1 LNDEIEN
8 KFRKIAIKLKSVV
21 SKLKYKNNFIFN
33 LRVKLKNKHQF
44 SKKTKNSKR
53 TMTKIDI
60 KIKNIVVIKG

>member
-1 LNDEIEN
+1 MNDEIEN

-44 SKKTKNSKR
+44 SKKKNSKR
-53 TMTKIDI
+53 TRTKIDI